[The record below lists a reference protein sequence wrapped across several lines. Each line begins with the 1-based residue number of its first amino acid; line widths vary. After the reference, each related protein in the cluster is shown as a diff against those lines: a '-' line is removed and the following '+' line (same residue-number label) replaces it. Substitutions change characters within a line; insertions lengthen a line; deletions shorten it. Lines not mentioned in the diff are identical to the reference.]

1 MLKKSFIF
9 LLVFA
14 IFLFEPIYL
23 LADDDVYNPADL
35 KDYFGTMKNCTNDGT
50 ENDCRNGNEYKFY
63 LKMYDIYYLYKN
75 KYNVTIDTSLLMS
88 ALFYNHEEPPTV
100 FKRNLNAYSRR
111 EVKSGN
117 TVTNLD
123 WEYDFK
129 NDQCYTYLNA
139 NEFTFDMQI
148 LAKNQVTKTTNYN
161 CMAEDE
167 ETGEMVVVSREKV
180 DDIEDSNYSTE
191 TLVCE
196 EGEYDPDS
204 TSSSYKLDLDKYD
217 KFLLEYVKLKYHT
230 PGVPIKDCAV
240 ANEFTS
246 DLASNNSSSNS
257 NSTYTGEN
265 GRNIVLSPTGQATID
280 QLNQI
285 AVNQIGNTGDTYQ
298 SWFGMYDEWCAMF
311 VSWLFDQVG
320 GIGKYIASAEG
331 TAGGIPESSDAA
343 GLGTWLEDECTNP
356 EVVPRAGDIIVF
368 DPWVGGVTV
377 PYPEHGENKYYSSH
391 VGYVYKVDDQNVY
404 SIEGNGELGGY
415 NGVWE
420 HVRERK
426 YCGSGTSQGIN
437 GYFRPNY

>member
-9 LLVFA
+9 LLVFV

-75 KYNVTIDTSLLMS
+75 KYNVTIDTTLLMS

-180 DDIEDSNYSTE
+180 DDIEDSNYSTQ

-246 DLASNNSSSNS
+246 DLASSQSNSNSSNSSSSSSNS
-257 NSTYTGEN
+257 
-265 GRNIVLSPTGQATID
+265 VLKPLSPTGKATID
-280 QLNQI
+280 KLNEI
-285 AVNQIGNTGDTYQ
+285 ATQHAKEALPAQTVWNWSG
-298 SWFGMYDEWCAMF
+298 SSDEWCAMY
-311 VSWLFDQVG
+311 VSYLFDQIG
-320 GIGKYIASAEG
+320 GIGKYFEIEYSAG
-331 TAGGIPESSDAA
+331 PTARTPISE
-343 GLGTWLEDECTNP
+343 GLGTWIEDECTDP
-356 EVVPRAGDIIVF
+356 SAVPAPGDVIHVH
-368 DPWVGGVTV
+368 PC
-377 PYPEHGENKYYSSH
+377 YPGDSCYTDAYSSGH
-391 VGYVYKVDDQNVY
+391 VGYVYAVDENNVY
-404 SIEGNGELGGY
+404 TIEGNHNPDYVEA
-415 NGVWE
+415 VV
-420 HVRERK
+420 HERK
-426 YCGSGTSQGIN
+426 DCDIN
-437 GYFRPNY
+437 GYYRPYY